1 MRAKTVN
8 EIEKFERNLNP
19 KAAMGIGGIELS
31 KELWK
36 RKEAYIQE
44 WKDYLTNLM
53 MGKTVSGF
61 MHKYVFENA
70 GDVKVPESAG
80 WGNYS
85 VKVAKMNIN
94 SDAQM
99 QKEGLPINVV
109 ISDGKGNE
117 CYLIP
122 IGGEESKIYID

>member
-1 MRAKTVN
+1 MRAKSVN
-8 EIEKFERNLNP
+8 EIKNFERGLNP
-19 KAAMGIGGIELS
+19 KAAMDTGGIELG

-61 MHKYVFENA
+61 MHKYTFGVF
-70 GDVKVPESAG
+70 GPISAG

-85 VKVAKMNIN
+85 IKVAKININ

-109 ISDGKGNE
+109 ISDGKGKE
-117 CYLIP
+117 CYLVP
-122 IGGEESKIYID
+122 IGGEDSKIYID